1 MLGAQEKSKGVEG
14 GTRRKIGV
22 QGVLGYA
29 VVLPWLTKLNWST

>member
-1 MLGAQEKSKGVEG
+1 MLGAQEKSKEG